1 MELSQRKR
9 AILSEIV
16 KIYIETGEPIGSK
29 LLATRL
35 KSAPSTATLRAE
47 MCELE
52 KMGYLK
58 QPHTSAGRLPTS
70 RAYRLYVNELMQKD
84 EISNDNREII
94 DRMLIEINPE
104 PESIGS
110 AAAQI
115 LTTLTGLPAI
125 YAENVENGATMK
137 KVTVL
142 PMGRASVIIFAI
154 TNDGR
159 SRSRLVSCKSPLTEQ
174 NISLFLEIAENSV
187 CKKKLSELNR
197 AYLQSVTARAG
208 LEALSLA
215 PLFAALFDMAEELGK
230 TRINMRG
237 ESSLFTALGSDVSAN
252 GVLRLLSSTDT
263 AQSILSASSD
273 TVGVVF
279 GDDTEFDELRTTGM
293 IIASYGGESELGR
306 LAVIGP
312 TRMSYERILP
322 SVEYLAG
329 QIGKIMQEMLKGL
342 EE

>member
-1 MELSQRKR
+1 MELSARKK

-52 KMGYLK
+52 KLGYLR

-70 RAYRLYVNELMQKD
+70 RAYRLYVNELMTKD
-84 EISNDNREII
+84 KISNDSREII
-94 DRMLIEINPE
+94 DRMLVQINPE

-110 AAAQI
+110 AAARI
-115 LTTLTGLPAI
+115 LTTLTGLPSI
-125 YAENVENGATMK
+125 YAENVENDAEMK
-137 KVTVL
+137 RVTVL

-154 TNDGR
+154 TSDGR
-159 SRSRLVSCKSPLTEQ
+159 SRSRLVSCKTPLSES
-174 NISLFLEIAENSV
+174 NLSLFLEIAEKGV
-187 CKKKLSELNR
+187 CKKKLGELNK
-197 AYLQSVTARAG
+197 AYLQSLTATAG

-215 PLFAALFDMAEELGK
+215 PLFAALFDMAEELGRVK
-230 TRINMRG
+230 INMSG
-237 ESSLFTALGSDVSAN
+237 ESNLFTALGSDASAR

-263 AQSILSASSD
+263 AQSILSSSSD
-273 TVGVVF
+273 SLGVIF
-279 GDDTEFDELRTTGM
+279 GDDTEFDELKTTGM
-293 IIASYGGESELGR
+293 IVASYGGESKFGR

-312 TRMSYERILP
+312 TRMSYEKILP

-329 QIGKIMQEMLKGL
+329 QIGKIMQDMLKGL
-342 EE
+342 ED